1 MSIPVL
7 LCRDE
12 SCDADAVE
20 KALREVDSGVVTLRS
35 DEITAWLGRHEARV
49 IVVCTASAD
58 RGLYA
63 QLRQT
68 STAPVLAVVESAEQ
82 HHALDAGANDVLPKP
97 VDPRLLKARMRFVL
111 GSSDLPPTSRPPQA
125 YADFF
130 ERAADGILV
139 VDIHGNVVFSNPRAR
154 ALLGRTTLQL
164 HGHSLRELLHPG
176 DEDLAH
182 QVTAGFA
189 EGRYPQGI
197 DFRIASSTGMLIA
210 SANFSMLREAD
221 SILLTFRDVTQER
234 AMEQELRKTKS
245 FLERVIESSV
255 DAIVTADLRGNVL
268 LFNHAAE
275 RCYGYSAAE
284 VVGRMSVES
293 LYPQGVARQVMRLIR
308 ERGGRL
314 ESYRTEVLTR
324 RAEHVPVSISAG
336 LIFEE
341 GKPVGSVG
349 IFTDLRERLRMES
362 RLVAAQE
369 ELKVREKQA
378 IVAELAGAAAHELNQ
393 PLTSVMGYA
402 ELLRRRLDVDS
413 PAYSACEVIVS
424 EAERMAEIVRKIG
437 KITRYETK
445 SYVGQAKILDLDKA
459 SHDDREGRSE
469 TEPPPDPL
477 APPSSRSGS

>member
-20 KALREVDSGVVTLRS
+20 KALRELDSGVVSVRTDEAVSWLRS
-35 DEITAWLGRHEARV
+35 HETRV
-49 IVVCTASAD
+49 VVFAHERLDAAAL
-58 RGLYA
+58 R
-63 QLRQT
+63 QLRQ
-68 STAPVLAVVESAEQ
+68 SCVSPLLAVVAPGEVYA
-82 HHALDAGANDVLPKP
+82 ALDAGADDALSTPI
-97 VDPRLLKARMRFVL
+97 DPRLLRSRVRVVQG
-111 GSSDLPPTSRPPQA
+111 GSDVPPTSRPPQA

-139 VDIHGNVVFSNPRAR
+139 VDIHGMVLFSNPRAR
-154 ALLGRTTLQL
+154 SLLGRTVKQL
-164 HGHSLRELLHPG
+164 HGRALRELLHPG
-176 DEDLAH
+176 DENLAR

-189 EGRYPQGI
+189 VGLYPQGI
-197 DFRIASSTGMLIA
+197 DFRIESPTGLLIA
-210 SANFSMLREAD
+210 SVNFSVLREAD

-234 AMEQELRKTKS
+234 GMEQELRKTKS

-284 VVGRMSVES
+284 VVGRMNVEM
-293 LYPQGVARQVMRLIR
+293 LYPSGVARQVMRLIR

-336 LIFEE
+336 LIFED

-402 ELLRRRLDVDS
+402 ELLRRRLEVDS

-459 SHDDREGRSE
+459 SHDEREPRIE
-469 TEPPPDPL
+469 TERPPEPT
-477 APPSSRSGS
+477 PPSGSGGSS